1 MTGTDLKTMQAWSL
15 ERKIRVSQTRIMEA
29 VERWNG
35 NAVISFSGGKDST
48 VLMDLA
54 RRCYPDIKAVFVD
67 TGLEFP
73 EIVDFVGTFD
83 NVDIIR
89 PRLCGDSCVGDC
101 RDGCFGKIVREVG
114 WNFPSKDV
122 AHAMYYARQGKQW
135 ALNYFQG
142 LNSDGTESWFKQR
155 YKKWAFLIDAPFL
168 LSTKCCTLLKQN
180 TNLFDIMTDVD
191 YIWYLDNDICGM
203 FAMSA
208 LDCVYV
214 LEKVCGFARV
224 SENVFADTEYALS
237 EIRAHRELYPD
248 FEEQYYS
255 GSKTLQKYKQAKDVT
270 TLSNR
275 KRKSAKNGVFKIPR
289 LEHHGIF
296 SSDRK
301 CSVISLN
308 HCMLRRTSEKQYE
321 KCLIDCYAEL
331 AEKHKNE
338 AIIAEIKRIK
348 IRNIDSYIENKAVTD
363 DKVALRAELLEDLAQ
378 STFLNRWKWAC
389 GNNLFRS

>member
-1 MTGTDLKTMQAWSL
+1 MTADDLKTMQAWSL

-35 NAVISFSGGKDST
+35 NAIVSFSGGKDST
-48 VLMDLA
+48 VLIDLA

-168 LSTKCCTLLKQN
+168 LSTKCCALLKERPLDYYHKQHGKALPIVGVMAAESVRRKTAWLKTGCN
-180 TNLFDIMTDVD
+180 AFESRKPMSKPLSFWTEQDILRYIKEFNIKIADCYGDIVEDKKGRLHTTGESRTGCILCPVGCHLDKENKFVRLQKTHPEIWERGVRLGLTDVLD
-191 YIWYLDNDICGM
+191 YVG
-203 FAMSA
+203 
-208 LDCVYV
+208 
-214 LEKVCGFARV
+214 V
-224 SENVFADTEYALS
+224 SY
-237 EIRAHRELYPD
+237 
-248 FEEQYYS
+248 
-255 GSKTLQKYKQAKDVT
+255 
-270 TLSNR
+270 
-275 KRKSAKNGVFKIPR
+275 
-289 LEHHGIF
+289 
-296 SSDRK
+296 
-301 CSVISLN
+301 
-308 HCMLRRTSEKQYE
+308 
-321 KCLIDCYAEL
+321 
-331 AEKHKNE
+331 
-338 AIIAEIKRIK
+338 
-348 IRNIDSYIENKAVTD
+348 
-363 DKVALRAELLEDLAQ
+363 
-378 STFLNRWKWAC
+378 
-389 GNNLFRS
+389 